1 MFNHQ
6 NVRVPEP
13 GSLILL
19 AIGLAGIWGTK
30 RKKGVS
36 ASL

>member
-1 MFNHQ
+1 M
-6 NVRVPEP
+6 
-13 GSLILL
+13 LL